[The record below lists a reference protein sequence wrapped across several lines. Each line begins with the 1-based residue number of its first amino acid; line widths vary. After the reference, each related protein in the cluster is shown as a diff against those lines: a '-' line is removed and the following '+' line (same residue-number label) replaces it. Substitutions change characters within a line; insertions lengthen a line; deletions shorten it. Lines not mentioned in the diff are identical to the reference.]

1 VLEAALAATRKIT
14 EARLATAQRIAAR
27 FGIEPV

>member
-14 EARLATAQRIAAR
+14 EARLATARRVAAR
-27 FGIEPV
+27 LGIKPV